1 MKNKA
6 IIRIAATA
14 ILGVISIVLSFKI
27 YGSIM
32 AKDHEIAQIK
42 MADDLVIQKLK
53 KIREAQKLYFDV
65 NKTYARD
72 WSDLQHFLKT
82 GQVAITQVKEKITL
96 VNGQEEVEFITDTL
110 SIRPAIDVMEETAA
124 FKATD
129 IETIAVVPL
138 SDTLFDLYANKLQG
152 FYVVEVSDPAP
163 INPRR
168 QEKGDLKPLRIG
180 SKAAA
185 TLKGNWE

>member
-1 MKNKA
+1 MKNKT
-6 IIRIAATA
+6 IIRIAVTA

-32 AKDHEIAQIK
+32 AKDHEITQIK

-53 KIREAQKLYFDV
+53 TIREAQKLYFDV
-65 NKTYARD
+65 NKSYAGD
-72 WSDLQHFLKT
+72 WSDLQNFLKT
-82 GQVAITQVKEKITL
+82 GEVAITQVKEKITV
-96 VNGQEEVEFITDTL
+96 VNGKEEVEFITDTL
-110 SIRPAIDVMEETAA
+110 SIKPALEVMKETIP
-124 FKATD
+124 FKESD
-129 IETIAVVPL
+129 IQTIAVVPL

>member
-1 MKNKA
+1 MKNKT
-6 IIRIAATA
+6 IIRIAVTA

-32 AKDHEIAQIK
+32 AKDHEITQIK

-53 KIREAQKLYFDV
+53 TIREAQKLYFDV
-65 NKTYARD
+65 NKSYAGD
-72 WSDLQHFLKT
+72 WSDLQNFLKT
-82 GQVAITQVKEKITL
+82 GEVAITQVKEKITV
-96 VNGQEEVEFITDTL
+96 VNGKEEVEFITDTL
-110 SIRPAIDVMEETAA
+110 SIKPALEVMKETIP
-124 FKATD
+124 FKESD
-129 IETIAVVPL
+129 IQTIAVVPL

-168 QEKGDLKPLRIG
+168 QEKGDLKPLRTG